1 MARFGGELVEE
12 TPKSRFGGEEVSPP
26 ASAAPQVEAPPK
38 QKTAAER
45 LKQFGEAG
53 LGGTIMG
60 AAAPELTQMAGKGIA
75 MIPSPYTK
83 AAGYGIEAA
92 GKQMRAMRGTEA
104 GIGAIG
110 GMTGDIAGQ
119 VAESRGMRPPAV
131 FAAELAGGV
140 VGPAFIKTITDA
152 IKYGSRKLLGIEPV
166 KAIKT
171 LADDLGLDSAQLSPS
186 QREFIKKQL
195 DEFRGT
201 GKPGEAQ
208 ETLYGALKTG
218 AADITREAEGRAAAR
233 KAEAEIAQRQAE
245 AQAEKMRLAGKKT
258 TEIGA
263 QTSKE
268 AQAARAQIGQEREA
282 SDVGNS
288 LRQKIMSLFGQMT
301 EARSAEYAKQKAIR
315 DAAVAE
321 KESAGQLVKDLPEYQ
336 SLLDDLRS
344 KLLIGKEAL
353 QQKTAP
359 VTEKG
364 VLQAYQ
370 NIYDAVNNRRVI
382 TGVDTNGNPN
392 YKTFPTSFDALDD
405 VRRRLGDAA
414 FGKEVEGYSAI
425 GADIA
430 RKYYGKISE
439 IQSKFAGEAHD
450 ALQGGYEAASRLLDK
465 YKSQAGKK
473 ATAADRFDPTRYKT
487 DPAALPN
494 TYFSSKQ
501 SVNDLLELTGG
512 DRALVTQA
520 ASDFTARQL
529 RDKNAKGV
537 KDWMNNNS
545 DWLEAL
551 PEVKSKVSSYL
562 STLERAERVS
572 GKSGTAAK
580 ILESREPTVLRAG
593 EKALAAG
600 EKEAG
605 AITAEAQKRVDTILG
620 DKNPAARVREIFLS
634 GRPSIWK
641 EVGPILASAKG
652 GKEAVAEAV
661 RQIMADRATSGLVS
675 SVRVFREELAPNL
688 REAKLMTPEQ
698 LSSLEAQLQAI
709 ANSAV
714 GEPAKLTMLQTAI
727 KNAIIG
733 VAAQPVGGMA
743 VSAGQAVMPKQSSQ
757 DVLNRSGSIGSA
769 KPRF

>member
-12 TPKSRFGGEEVSPP
+12 IPKARFGGEETSAP
-26 ASAAPQVEAPPK
+26 APTANVEPPK
-38 QKTAAER
+38 KEKTAAKR
-45 LKQFGEAG
+45 LKQFGESG

-60 AAAPELTQMAGKGIA
+60 AAAPELTQLAGKGISL
-75 MIPSPYTK
+75 IPSPYTK

-92 GKQMRAMRGTEA
+92 GRQMRSMRGTEA
-104 GIGAIG
+104 AIGGIG

-119 VAESRGMRPPAV
+119 AVESRGFRPPAV
-131 FAAELAGGV
+131 FAAELAGGI
-140 VGPAFIKTITDA
+140 VGPAFIKTITEA

-186 QREFIKKQL
+186 QREYIKKQL

-201 GKPGEAQ
+201 GTPGQAQ

-233 KAEAEIAQRQAE
+233 KAEAEIAQKQAE

-268 AQAARAQIGQEREA
+268 AQAARSQIGQEREA
-282 SDVGNS
+282 SDIGNT
-288 LRQKIMSLFGQMT
+288 LRQKINSLFGKMT
-301 EARSAEYAKQKAIR
+301 EARSAEYSKQKAIR
-315 DAAVAE
+315 DAAVKE
-321 KESAGQLVKDLPEYQ
+321 KEDAGQLVKDLPEYQ
-336 SLLDDLRS
+336 SLLEGLRS
-344 KLLIGKEAL
+344 KLLIGKEA
-353 QQKTAP
+353 QKQPTAQ

-370 NIYDAVNNRRVI
+370 NIYDAVSNRRVQI
-382 TGVDTNGNPN
+382 GIDTNGNPA
-392 YKTFPTSFDALDD
+392 YKTFPTSFEALDD
-405 VRRRLGDAA
+405 VRRRLGDVA

-430 RKYYGKISE
+430 RQYYGKISD
-439 IQSKFAGEAHD
+439 IQSKFAGKAHD
-450 ALQGGYEAASRLLDK
+450 DLQGGYEAASRLLDK

-473 ATAADRFDPTRYKT
+473 ATAQDRFDPTRYKT
-487 DPAALPN
+487 DAASLPN
-494 TYFSSKQ
+494 DYFNSKQ
-501 SVNDLLELTGG
+501 SVADLIELTGG

-537 KDWMNNNS
+537 KDWMNKNG

-572 GKSGTAAK
+572 GKTGKAAQ

-593 EKALAAG
+593 EKVVAAG

-634 GRPSIWK
+634 GKPSVWK

-675 SVRVFREELAPNL
+675 SVRTFREDVAPSL

-733 VAAQPVGGMA
+733 VSAQPVGGMA
-743 VSAGQAVMPKQSSQ
+743 VSAGQAVIPKQSSS
-757 DVLNRSGSIGSA
+757 DVLNRSGSVGSV

>member
-1 MARFGGELVEE
+1 
-12 TPKSRFGGEEVSPP
+12 
-26 ASAAPQVEAPPK
+26 
-38 QKTAAER
+38 
-45 LKQFGEAG
+45 
-53 LGGTIMG
+53 
-60 AAAPELTQMAGKGIA
+60 
-75 MIPSPYTK
+75 
-83 AAGYGIEAA
+83 
-92 GKQMRAMRGTEA
+92 
-104 GIGAIG
+104 
-110 GMTGDIAGQ
+110 
-119 VAESRGMRPPAV
+119 
-131 FAAELAGGV
+131 
-140 VGPAFIKTITDA
+140 
-152 IKYGSRKLLGIEPV
+152 
-166 KAIKT
+166 
-171 LADDLGLDSAQLSPS
+171 
-186 QREFIKKQL
+186 
-195 DEFRGT
+195 
-201 GKPGEAQ
+201 
-208 ETLYGALKTG
+208 
-218 AADITREAEGRAAAR
+218 
-233 KAEAEIAQRQAE
+233 
-245 AQAEKMRLAGKKT
+245 
-258 TEIGA
+258 
-263 QTSKE
+263 
-268 AQAARAQIGQEREA
+268 
-282 SDVGNS
+282 
-288 LRQKIMSLFGQMT
+288 MSLFGQMT

-315 DAAVAE
+315 DAAVVA
-321 KESAGQLVKDLPEYQ
+321 KEDAGQLVKDLPEYK

-344 KLLIGKEAL
+344 KLLIGKEAQ

-370 NIYDAVNNRRVI
+370 NIYDAVSNRRVQI
-382 TGVDTNGNPN
+382 GIDTNGNPA

-430 RKYYGKISE
+430 RKYYAKISE

-473 ATAADRFDPTRYKT
+473 ATAQDRFDPTRFKT

-501 SVNDLLELTGG
+501 SVADLLELTGG

-520 ASDFTARQL
+520 ASDFSARQL
-529 RDKNAKGV
+529 RDKSAKGV
-537 KDWMNNNS
+537 KDWINSNS
-545 DWLEAL
+545 DWLKAL
-551 PEVKSKVSSYL
+551 PEVETKVNTYL
-562 STLERAERVS
+562 KTLERAERVS
-572 GKSGTAAK
+572 GKTGGAAK

-605 AITAEAQKRVDTILG
+605 AITAEAQKRVETILG

-634 GRPSIWK
+634 GKPSIWK
-641 EVGPILASAKG
+641 EVGPILASAQG

-675 SVRVFREELAPNL
+675 SVRTFREDVAPSL
-688 REAKLMTPEQ
+688 RDAKLMTPEQ

-733 VAAQPVGGMA
+733 VTAQPIGGAA
-743 VSAGQAVMPKQSSQ
+743 VSAGPAVMPKQSSK
-757 DVLNRSGSIGSA
+757 DVLNRSGSVGSA

>member
-1 MARFGGELVEE
+1 MARFGGELVEQIP
-12 TPKSRFGGEEVSPP
+12 TSRFGGEEVSAP
-26 ASAAPQVEAPPK
+26 APSTNVEPPK
-38 QKTAAER
+38 KEKTPTER

-53 LGGTIMG
+53 LGGTLMG
-60 AAAPELTQMAGKGIA
+60 AAAPELTQAVGKGIS

-83 AAGYGIEAA
+83 AAGYGLQAA
-92 GKQMRAMRGTEA
+92 GKQMRGMRGTEA
-104 GIGAIG
+104 GIGGIG

-131 FAAELAGGV
+131 FAAELAGGI
-140 VGPAFIKTITDA
+140 VGPAFIKTITEA

-166 KAIKT
+166 KGVQL

-186 QREFIKKQL
+186 QRDYIKKQL

-201 GKPGEAQ
+201 GTPGQAQ
-208 ETLYGALKTG
+208 ETLYGTLKTG
-218 AADITREAEGRAAAR
+218 ATDITREAEGRAALR
-233 KAEAEIAQRQAE
+233 KSDAAIAQQQAE

-282 SDVGNS
+282 SDVGNT
-288 LRQKIMSLFGQMT
+288 LRQKIMSLFGKMT
-301 EARSAEYAKQKAIR
+301 EARSAQYEAQKAIR

-321 KESAGQLVKDLPEYQ
+321 KETAGKFVKELPEYQ
-336 SLLDDLRS
+336 SLLTELKA
-344 KLLIGKEAL
+344 KLLIGKEARE
-353 QQKTAP
+353 QATAK
-359 VTEKG
+359 VTEPG
-364 VLQAYQ
+364 VKSAYR
-370 NIYDAVNNRRVI
+370 NIYDAVSDQKVQI
-382 TGVDTNGNPN
+382 GIDTNGNPA
-392 YKTFPTSFDALDD
+392 YKTYPTAFEALDD
-405 VRRRLGDAA
+405 VRRRLGDVA

-430 RKYYGKISE
+430 RTYYKKISD
-439 IQSKFAGEAHD
+439 IQSKFAGQAHD
-450 ALQGGYEAASRLLDK
+450 DLQGGYEAASRLLDK

-473 ATAADRFDPTRYKT
+473 ATAADRFDPSRYKT
-487 DPAALPN
+487 DAASLPN
-494 TYFSSKQ
+494 DYFNSKQ
-501 SVNDLLELTGG
+501 SVADLLELTGG

-520 ASDFTARQL
+520 ASDFSARQL
-529 RDKNAKGV
+529 RDKSAKGV
-537 KDWMNNNS
+537 KDWMNKNG
-545 DWLEAL
+545 DWLESL

-572 GKSGTAAK
+572 GKTGTAAK

-605 AITAEAQKRVDTILG
+605 VITAEAQKRVETILG

-634 GRPSIWK
+634 GKPSVWK

-675 SVRVFREELAPNL
+675 SVRTFREDVAPSL
-688 REAKLMTPEQ
+688 RDAKLMTPEQ
-698 LSSLEAQLQAI
+698 LGSLEAQLQAI

-733 VAAQPVGGMA
+733 VSAQPVGGMA
-743 VSAGQAVMPKQSSQ
+743 VSAGQAVMPKQSSS
-757 DVLNRSGSIGSA
+757 DVLNRSGSVGSA

>member
-1 MARFGGELVEE
+1 MARFGGELVEDA
-12 TPKSRFGGEEVSPP
+12 PKPRFGGEESGAPAPSP
-26 ASAAPQVEAPPK
+26 APVEAPPK
-38 QKTAAER
+38 AKSATER

-60 AAAPELTQMAGKGIA
+60 AAAPELTQLAGKGIA

-92 GKQMRAMRGTEA
+92 GKQMRTMRGTEA
-104 GIGAIG
+104 GLGGLA

-119 VAESRGMRPPAV
+119 AVESRGFRPPAV
-131 FAAELAGGV
+131 FAAELAGGI
-140 VGPAFIKTITDA
+140 VGPAFAKTISEA
-152 IKYGSRKLLGIEPV
+152 IKYGSRKLFGIEPIKGV
-166 KAIKT
+166 K
-171 LADDLGLDSAQLSPS
+171 LVADDLGLDSAQLSPS
-186 QREFIKKQL
+186 QRDYIKKQI
-195 DEFRGT
+195 DELRG
-201 GKPGEAQ
+201 GKPSSEAQ

-218 AADITREAEGRAAAR
+218 AADITREAEGRAALR
-233 KAEAEIAQRQAE
+233 KSDAAIAQRQAE

-282 SDVGNS
+282 SDVGNT
-288 LRQKIMSLFGQMT
+288 LRQKIMSLFGEMT
-301 EARSAEYAKQKAIR
+301 EARSVEYAKQKAIR

-321 KESAGQLVKDLPEYQ
+321 KESAGTFVKELPEYQ
-336 SLLDDLRS
+336 ALLDELRS

-353 QQKTAP
+353 SQKTAP

-370 NIYDAVNNRRVI
+370 NIYDAVSNRRVV

-430 RKYYGKISE
+430 RKYYGKISD
-439 IQSKFAGEAHD
+439 IQSKFAGESHD

-473 ATAADRFDPTRYKT
+473 ATAQDRFDPSRYKT

-494 TYFSSKQ
+494 AYFTSKQ
-501 SVNDLLELTGG
+501 SVTDLLELTGG

-529 RDKNAKGV
+529 RDKDVKGV
-537 KDWMNNNS
+537 KDWLNKNS
-545 DWLEAL
+545 DWLESL

-572 GKSGTAAK
+572 GKTGTAAK

-620 DKNPAARVREIFLS
+620 DTSPAKRVREIILGGKQS
-634 GRPSIWK
+634 VWN
-641 EVGPILASAKG
+641 EVGPILSRTPEGKKAISDAVLQVIAPEEVG
-652 GKEAVAEAV
+652 GLIKLTKFKEDVAPF
-661 RQIMADRATSGLVS
+661 LVS
-675 SVRVFREELAPNL
+675 S
-688 REAKLMTPEQ
+688 KLMT
-698 LSSLEAQLQAI
+698 EAQTTQLETQLRAI
-709 ANSAV
+709 YNSAL
-714 GEPAKLTMLQTAI
+714 GEPAKLNMMQNAV

-733 VAAQPVGGMA
+733 VSAQPVGGAA
-743 VSAGQAVMPKQSSQ
+743 VSAGQAVIPKQSSS
-757 DVLNRSGSIGSA
+757 DVLNRTGSVGSV

>member
-1 MARFGGELVEE
+1 MARFGGELVEQIP
-12 TPKSRFGGEEVSPP
+12 TSRFGGEEVSSSAP
-26 ASAAPQVEAPPK
+26 AASQVEAPPK
-38 QKTAAER
+38 QKTPVER
-45 LKQFGEAG
+45 LKQFGESA

-60 AAAPELTQMAGKGIA
+60 AAAPEMTQLFGKGVSKL
-75 MIPSPYTK
+75 PSPYAK
-83 AAGYGIEAA
+83 AAGYGLEAA

-104 GIGAIG
+104 ATGGLA

-119 VAESRGMRPPAV
+119 VAESRGMLPFSV
-131 FAAELAGGV
+131 FATELAAGV
-140 VGPAFIKTITDA
+140 VGPAFVKTITEA
-152 IKYGSRKLLGIEPV
+152 IKYGSRKLLGIEPI

-186 QREFIKKQL
+186 QRDFIKKQL

-208 ETLYGALKTG
+208 KTLYDALKTG
-218 AADITREAEGRAAAR
+218 AADITRDAESRAAAR
-233 KAEAEIAQRQAE
+233 RAEAEVAQRQAE

-258 TEIGA
+258 TDIGA

-268 AQAARAQIGQEREA
+268 AQAARSQIGQEREA
-282 SDVGNS
+282 SDIGNT
-288 LRQKIMSLFGQMT
+288 LRQKIMSLYGKMT
-301 EARSAEYAKQKAIR
+301 EARSSEYAKQKAIR
-315 DAAVAE
+315 DAVVAQ
-321 KESAGQLVKDLPEYQ
+321 KESSGQLVKDLPEYQ
-336 SLLDDLRS
+336 SLLNDLRS
-344 KLLIGKEAL
+344 KLLIGKDAL

-370 NIYDAVNNRRVI
+370 NIYDAVSNRRVI
-382 TGVDTNGNPN
+382 TGIDANGNPN

-439 IQSKFAGEAHD
+439 IQSKFAGESHD
-450 ALQGGYEAASRLLDK
+450 ALQGGYESASRLLDK

-487 DPAALPN
+487 DAASLPN
-494 TYFSSKQ
+494 DYFTSKQ

-512 DRALVTQA
+512 DRSLVTQA

-537 KDWMNNNS
+537 KDWVNKNS

-551 PEVKSKVSSYL
+551 PEVKSKVNSYL

-572 GKSGTAAK
+572 GKSGKAAQ

-593 EKALAAG
+593 EKAVAVG

-634 GRPSIWK
+634 GKPSVWK

-661 RQIMADRATSGLVS
+661 RQIMADRAASGLAS
-675 SVRVFREELAPNL
+675 SVRAFREDVAPSL

-727 KNAIIG
+727 KNAII
-733 VAAQPVGGMA
+733 AAYAQPVGGMA
-743 VSAGQAVMPKQSSQ
+743 VSAGQTIMPKQSSS
-757 DVLNRSGSIGSA
+757 DVLNRSGGIGSI

>member
-12 TPKSRFGGEEVSPP
+12 IPKPRFSGEE
-26 ASAAPQVEAPPK
+26 ASAPAPIATVAPPK
-38 QKTAAER
+38 KEKTSTER
-45 LKQFGEAG
+45 LQQFGEAG
-53 LGGTIMG
+53 LGGTLMG
-60 AAAPELTQMAGKGIA
+60 AAAPELTQAVGKGIS

-83 AAGYGIEAA
+83 AAGYGLQAA
-92 GKQMRAMRGTEA
+92 GKQMRGMRGTEA
-104 GIGAIG
+104 GIGGIG

-131 FAAELAGGV
+131 FAAELAGGI
-140 VGPAFIKTITDA
+140 VGPAFIKTITEA

-166 KAIKT
+166 RGVQL

-186 QREFIKKQL
+186 QRDYIKKQL

-218 AADITREAEGRAAAR
+218 AADITKEAEGRAALR
-233 KAEAEIAQRQAE
+233 KSDAAIAQQQAE

-282 SDVGNS
+282 SDVGNT
-288 LRQKIMSLFGQMT
+288 LRQKIMSLFGKMT
-301 EARSAEYAKQKAIR
+301 EARSAQYEAQKAIR
-315 DAAVAE
+315 DAEVSA
-321 KESAGQLVKDLPEYQ
+321 KENAGQLVKDLPEYQ
-336 SLLDDLRS
+336 TLLEGLRS
-344 KLLIGKEAL
+344 KLLIGKEAQ

-370 NIYDAVNNRRVI
+370 NIYDAVSNRRVQI
-382 TGVDTNGNPN
+382 GIDTNGNPA
-392 YKTFPTSFDALDD
+392 YKTFPTSFEALDD
-405 VRRRLGDAA
+405 VRRRLGDVA

-425 GADIA
+425 GVDIA
-430 RKYYGKISE
+430 RQYYGKISE
-439 IQSKFAGEAHD
+439 IQSKFAGKAHD
-450 ALQGGYEAASRLLDK
+450 DLQGGYEAASRLLDK

-473 ATAADRFDPTRYKT
+473 ATAEDRFDPTRYKS
-487 DPAALPN
+487 DAASLPN

-501 SVNDLLELTGG
+501 SVADLLELTGG

-537 KDWMNNNS
+537 KDWMNKNG
-545 DWLEAL
+545 DWLESL

-572 GKSGTAAK
+572 GKTTGAK
-580 ILESREPTVLRAG
+580 SILEAREPTVLRAG
-593 EKALAAG
+593 EKALATG

-605 AITAEAQKRVDTILG
+605 AITAEAQKRVETILG

-634 GRPSIWK
+634 GKPSVWK

-675 SVRVFREELAPNL
+675 SVRTFREDVAPSL
-688 REAKLMTPEQ
+688 RDAKLMTPEQ
-698 LSSLEAQLQAI
+698 LGSLEAQLQAI

-733 VAAQPVGGMA
+733 VSAQPVGGMA
-743 VSAGQAVMPKQSSQ
+743 VSAAQAVMPKQSSS
-757 DVLNRSGSIGSA
+757 DVLNRSGSVGSA

>member
-1 MARFGGELVEE
+1 MARFGGELVEDI
-12 TPKSRFGGEEVSPP
+12 PKPRFEGEGKGAP
-26 ASAAPQVEAPPK
+26 APTAKTEDKPK
-38 QKTAAER
+38 EKTATER

-53 LGGTIMG
+53 LGGTVMG
-60 AAAPELTQMAGKGIA
+60 AAAPELTQLAGKGIS
-75 MIPSPYTK
+75 MLPSPYTK
-83 AAGYGIEAA
+83 AAGYGLQAA
-92 GKQMRAMRGTEA
+92 GKQMRTMRGTEA
-104 GIGAIG
+104 AVGGIG

-119 VAESRGMRPPAV
+119 AVESRGFRPPAV

-140 VGPAFIKTITDA
+140 VGPAFIKTITEA

-166 KAIKT
+166 KGVKL
-171 LADDLGLDSAQLSPS
+171 LAEDLGLDSAQLSPS
-186 QREFIKKQL
+186 QRDFIKKQL

-208 ETLYGALKTG
+208 DTLFGALKTG
-218 AADITREAEGRAAAR
+218 ATDITKEAEGRAAAR
-233 KAEAEIAQRQAE
+233 KSQALTEQQLAE

-263 QTSKE
+263 QTTKE
-268 AQAARAQIGQEREA
+268 AQAARAEIGQERES
-282 SDVGNS
+282 SDVGNT
-288 LRQKIMSLFGQMT
+288 LRQKIMSLYGKMT
-301 EARSAEYAKQKAIR
+301 EARAAQYQAQKAIR
-315 DAAVAE
+315 DAEVVA
-321 KESAGQLVKDLPEYQ
+321 KEDAGQLVKDLPEYQ
-336 SLLDDLRS
+336 SLLEGLRS
-344 KLLIGKEAL
+344 KLLIGKEAQ

-370 NIYDAVNNRRVI
+370 NIYDAVSNRRVQI
-382 TGVDTNGNPN
+382 GIDTNGNPA

-405 VRRRLGDAA
+405 VRRRLGDVA

-430 RKYYGKISE
+430 RQYYGKISE
-439 IQSKFAGEAHD
+439 IQSKFAGKAHD
-450 ALQGGYEAASRLLDK
+450 DLQGGYEAASRLLDK

-473 ATAADRFDPTRYKT
+473 ATAEDRFDPTRFKT
-487 DPAALPN
+487 DPASLPN
-494 TYFSSKQ
+494 SYFSSKQ
-501 SVNDLLELTGG
+501 SVADLLELTGG

-537 KDWMNNNS
+537 KDWANKNG
-545 DWLEAL
+545 DWLESL
-551 PEVKSKVSSYL
+551 PEVKSKVNAYL

-572 GKSGTAAK
+572 GKTGTAAK

-634 GRPSIWK
+634 GKPSVWK

-675 SVRVFREELAPNL
+675 SVRTFREDVAPSL
-688 REAKLMTPEQ
+688 RDAKLMTPEQ

-709 ANSAV
+709 ANASV

-733 VAAQPVGGMA
+733 VSAQPVGGMA
-743 VSAGQAVMPKQSSQ
+743 VSAGQAVMPKQSST
-757 DVLNRSGSIGSA
+757 DVLNRSGSVGSA